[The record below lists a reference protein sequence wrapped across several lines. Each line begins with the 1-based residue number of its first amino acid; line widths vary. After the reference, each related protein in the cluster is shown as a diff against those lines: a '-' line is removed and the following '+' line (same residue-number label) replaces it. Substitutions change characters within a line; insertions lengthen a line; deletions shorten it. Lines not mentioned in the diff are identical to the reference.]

1 MEINKDITTNIK
13 LIATDLDG
21 TLLLPD
27 KTLSA
32 ANKAA
37 LTWAAEEKGI
47 YIAIATGRPY
57 FGIRKLLEWLPC
69 IRYAVLSNGAVVQD
83 TWTGEIIAKQ
93 LMKTEDALAFYDYA
107 VSQNL
112 IVDFFDQGERFV
124 PPNWKEAVAL
134 MEASEGTK
142 QLLISNCTITKDQRA
157 RLAAAQ
163 GIEKISVRFRN
174 GAQRNQF
181 YSKFQE
187 KFPQLKV
194 STSLATNIE
203 TTDQGITKET
213 GLKNLASYL
222 GLQMDEIM
230 VFGDNENDREMIQA
244 AGIGV
249 VMGNAS
255 DEMKQIADKI
265 TRNNTEDGV
274 AYMVQEVLRWQQE
287 LL

>member
-1 MEINKDITTNIK
+1 M
-13 LIATDLDG
+13 
-21 TLLLPD
+21 
-27 KTLSA
+27 
-32 ANKAA
+32 
-37 LTWAAEEKGI
+37 
-47 YIAIATGRPY
+47 
-57 FGIRKLLEWLPC
+57 
-69 IRYAVLSNGAVVQD
+69 
-83 TWTGEIIAKQ
+83 
-93 LMKTEDALAFYDYA
+93 
-107 VSQNL
+107 
-112 IVDFFDQGERFV
+112 
-124 PPNWKEAVAL
+124 
-134 MEASEGTK
+134 
-142 QLLISNCTITKDQRA
+142 
-157 RLAAAQ
+157 
-163 GIEKISVRFRN
+163 
-174 GAQRNQF
+174 
-181 YSKFQE
+181 
-187 KFPQLKV
+187 
-194 STSLATNIE
+194 ATNIE

>member
-1 MEINKDITTNIK
+1 M
-13 LIATDLDG
+13 
-21 TLLLPD
+21 
-27 KTLSA
+27 
-32 ANKAA
+32 
-37 LTWAAEEKGI
+37 
-47 YIAIATGRPY
+47 
-57 FGIRKLLEWLPC
+57 
-69 IRYAVLSNGAVVQD
+69 
-83 TWTGEIIAKQ
+83 
-93 LMKTEDALAFYDYA
+93 
-107 VSQNL
+107 
-112 IVDFFDQGERFV
+112 
-124 PPNWKEAVAL
+124 
-134 MEASEGTK
+134 
-142 QLLISNCTITKDQRA
+142 
-157 RLAAAQ
+157 AAAQ

-187 KFPQLKV
+187 KFPHLKV

-274 AYMVQEVLRWQQE
+274 AYMVQEVLGWQQE
-287 LL
+287 SL